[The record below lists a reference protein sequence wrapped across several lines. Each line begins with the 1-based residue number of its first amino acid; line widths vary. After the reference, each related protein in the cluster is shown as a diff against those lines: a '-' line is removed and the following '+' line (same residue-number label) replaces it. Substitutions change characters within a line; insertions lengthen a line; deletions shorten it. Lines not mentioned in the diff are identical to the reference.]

1 MKGAAAD
8 VPRVVLADCGRW
20 VAEYVPEE
28 PLAAPTTFL
37 ASYRDGGRRGV
48 GEGAA
53 DRSTAAATV
62 IEDTSVRPGGDP
74 DV

>member
-1 MKGAAAD
+1 M
-8 VPRVVLADCGRW
+8 
-20 VAEYVPEE
+20 
-28 PLAAPTTFL
+28 LAAPAAFL
-37 ASYRDGGRRGV
+37 ASYRDGGNQGV

-53 DRSTAAATV
+53 DPSTAAATV